1 VDALHFVYSL
11 DVRAATGPA
20 GELSRALTTLNG
32 KLGATAKALAS
43 IEASPGAAM
52 GKVAR
57 ASEAAA
63 ASVGKFA
70 AASQRAAGTSSASG
84 RRIADEWQRMAE
96 RAEKAEQR
104 KTAAMEREG
113 AKQAA
118 AAERMTSRRAAIEE
132 RAAQKRTAAMERE
145 SARQQAQDKRDE
157 DRTARKVERMAQR
170 IERVNKQAESQSLR
184 RQYGGAQSFRELL
197 TNTAESRA
205 GGIRSSIASGII
217 GGPSALAMGAVSAV
231 GSGVSWVA
239 EAAYGFGKMAV
250 NAQAM
255 RESSVEGF
263 KAIYGTAE
271 IGNELFEAARVAAK
285 KTKFDTADVVRDYNT
300 IAAAGFRAD
309 QIQRIY
315 WTSADIG
322 SARGTGKQQQYL
334 TALAKINASPQ
345 AAFGAV
351 QQAAL
356 AGPGIGNVFDE
367 LGSRLGLKQT
377 LTRKGWMQ
385 KFRSG
390 EISGS
395 VALESV
401 IGATNKLYNKGTG
414 EAGEYARGQG
424 DKSWSGVLSN
434 IKNGLG
440 DVLNMQL
447 PEGHAI
453 NKLKKILQS
462 IGSTGGVF
470 DENSPTG
477 ARFKKLVSATMED
490 VFIPF
495 GGLEQNAGTLI
506 EKMLA
511 AGEQIE
517 KKFRSVMEQI
527 RDGINEAFAGG
538 DATTTLEEFAVKIG
552 VAVGKGIWIGIKEMA
567 AGAGKVAISAIEG
580 DLVGPGGWLSGA
592 QDLVDKYGPESW
604 GRGGNWQNPF
614 KETPV
619 GEFASGGVIPGP
631 YGSPQLAIM
640 HGGEVVPG
648 LQGEYMGAAQ
658 AAYGGGGGG
667 TTNVFNFHGYNIDEL
682 EQAVGRVLT
691 MSVRSPSAAT
701 TP

>member
-1 VDALHFVYSL
+1 MDALHFVYSL

-20 GELSRALTTLNG
+20 GELARS
-32 KLGATAKALAS
+32 LGALNKALGTSQKMLAALES
-43 IEASPGAAM
+43 NPGGGM
-52 GKVAR
+52 GKA
-57 ASEAAA
+57 AKGAEAAA
-63 ASVGKFA
+63 SSVGKFA
-70 AASQRAAGTSSASG
+70 ASSQRAATASSSSG
-84 RRIADEWQRMAE
+84 RKIADEWQRMAE

-104 KTAAMEREG
+104 KTAAVEREG
-113 AKQAA
+113 ARQLA
-118 AAERMTSRRAAIEE
+118 AAERFAARRSAAEE
-132 RAAQKRTAAMERE
+132 RASSKRIAAMERE

-239 EAAYGFGKMAV
+239 SAAYDFGKMAV

-271 IGNELFEAARVAAK
+271 IGNQLFDAARTAAK
-285 KTKFDTADVVRDYNT
+285 QTKFDTADVVRDYNT

-377 LTRKGWMQ
+377 LTRKGWMK
-385 KFRSG
+385 KFRDG

-395 VALESV
+395 MALEAV

-424 DKSWSGVLSN
+424 DKTWSGVLSN
-434 IKNGLG
+434 IKNGLS
-440 DVLNMQL
+440 DVLNMKL
-447 PEGHAI
+447 PEDHAM
-453 NKLKKILQS
+453 NKFKKILQT
-462 IGSTGGVF
+462 IGSTGGLF
-470 DENSPTG
+470 DENSPLG
-477 ARFKKLVSATMED
+477 KRFSTLVGKLMED
-490 VFIPF
+490 VFMPF
-495 GGLEQNAGTLI
+495 GGIGDQAGTVI
-506 EKMLA
+506 EKLLGA
-511 AGEQIE
+511 AE
-517 KKFRSVMEQI
+517 KMEVKFRSVMEDI
-527 RDGINEAFAGG
+527 SKGINEAFSDTGAGIYQL
-538 DATTTLEEFAVKIG
+538 AAKIG
-552 VAVGKGIWIGIKEMA
+552 FALGGGILKGVMSELPGSRYSAAVQGS
-567 AGAGKVAISAIEG
+567 AGAAWGNLLTDTVGQLGPSADEMSLG
-580 DLVGPGGWLSGA
+580 V
-592 QDLVDKYGPESW
+592 
-604 GRGGNWQNPF
+604 R
-614 KETPV
+614 PV
-619 GEFASGGVIPGP
+619 GEFASGGIIPGA

-648 LQGEYMGAAQ
+648 LNGEHMATAQ
-658 AAYGGGGGG
+658 AAYGSGGGVN
-667 TTNVFNFHGYNIDEL
+667 NVFNFHGIGTHDEV
-682 EQAVGRVLT
+682 EAIVIRAFG

>member
-1 VDALHFVYSL
+1 MDALHYVYSL

-20 GELSRALTTLNG
+20 GELARS
-32 KLGATAKALAS
+32 LGALNKALGTSQKMLAALESNPGGGMGKAAKAA
-43 IEASPGAAM
+43 
-52 GKVAR
+52 
-57 ASEAAA
+57 EAAA
-63 ASVGKFA
+63 SSVGKFA
-70 AASQRAAGTSSASG
+70 ASSQRAATASSSSG
-84 RRIADEWQRMAE
+84 RKIADEWQRMAE

-157 DRTARKVERMAQR
+157 DRTARKVERMAAK

-205 GGIRSSIASGII
+205 GSMRSSLASGII
-217 GGPSALAMGAVSAV
+217 NGPSALALGAVSAV

-239 EAAYGFGKMAV
+239 SAAYDFGKMAI

-271 IGNELFEAARVAAK
+271 IGNELFEAAREAAK

-345 AAFGAV
+345 ASFGAV

-395 VALESV
+395 MALEAV

-424 DKSWSGVLSN
+424 DKTWSGTLSN
-434 IKNGLG
+434 IANGLG
-440 DVLNMQL
+440 DVLNMRL
-447 PEGHAI
+447 PEDHAI
-453 NKLKKILQS
+453 NKFKSILQS
-462 IGSTGGVF
+462 IGSTGGLF
-470 DENSPTG
+470 DKNSALG
-477 ARFKKLVSATMED
+477 KRFEVLISKLMED
-490 VFIPF
+490 VFMPF
-495 GGLEQNAGTLI
+495 GGIGDQAGTVI
-506 EKMLA
+506 EKLLGA
-511 AGEQIE
+511 AE
-517 KKFRSVMEQI
+517 KMEVKFRAVMTDI
-527 RDGINEAFAGG
+527 SKGINEAFSDTGAGIYQL
-538 DATTTLEEFAVKIG
+538 AAKIG
-552 VAVGKGIWIGIKEMA
+552 FALGGGIFKGIMA
-567 AGAGKVAISAIEG
+567 ELPGSRYSAAVQGSAGAAWGNLLSDTVGQLGPSADEMSLG
-580 DLVGPGGWLSGA
+580 V
-592 QDLVDKYGPESW
+592 
-604 GRGGNWQNPF
+604 R
-614 KETPV
+614 PV
-619 GEFASGGVIPGP
+619 GEFASGGIIPGA

-648 LQGEYMGAAQ
+648 LNGEYMGAAQ

-667 TTNVFNFHGYNIDEL
+667 VNNVFNFHGIGTHDEV
-682 EQAVGRVLT
+682 EAIVIRAFN

>member
-1 VDALHFVYSL
+1 MDALHFVYSL

-20 GELSRALTTLNG
+20 GELARS
-32 KLGATAKALAS
+32 LGALNKALGTSQKMLAALESNPGGGMGKAAKAA
-43 IEASPGAAM
+43 
-52 GKVAR
+52 
-57 ASEAAA
+57 EAAA
-63 ASVGKFA
+63 SSVGKFA
-70 AASQRAAGTSSASG
+70 ASSQRAASTSSANG

-118 AAERMTSRRAAIEE
+118 AAERA
-132 RAAQKRTAAMERE
+132 
-145 SARQQAQDKRDE
+145 
-157 DRTARKVERMAQR
+157 AQR
-170 IERVNKQAESQSLR
+170 IRRAQEMADQQSRR
-184 RQYGGAQSFRELL
+184 RQYGGADSFMGLL
-197 TNTAESRA
+197 RNTAESRA
-205 GGIRSSIASGII
+205 GDIRSSIASGII
-217 GGPSALAMGAVSAV
+217 GGPSALALGAVSAV
-231 GSGVSWVA
+231 GTGVSWVA

-271 IGNELFEAARVAAK
+271 IGNQLFDAARVAAK
-285 KTKFDTADVVRDYNT
+285 QTKFDTADVVRDYNT

-377 LTRKGWMQ
+377 LSRKGWMQ

-395 VALESV
+395 MALESV

-414 EAGEYARGQG
+414 EAGEYARAQG
-424 DKSWSGVLSN
+424 DKSWAGVLSN
-434 IKNGLG
+434 IRNGLG
-440 DVLNMQL
+440 DVLNMRL
-447 PEGHAI
+447 PEDHAI
-453 NKLKKILQS
+453 NKFKSILQS
-462 IGSTGGVF
+462 IGSTGGLF
-470 DENSPTG
+470 DKNSALG
-477 ARFKKLVSATMED
+477 KRFEVLISKLMED
-490 VFIPF
+490 VFMPF
-495 GGLEQNAGTLI
+495 GGIGDQAGTVI
-506 EKMLA
+506 EKLMTA
-511 AGEQIE
+511 AE
-517 KKFRSVMEQI
+517 KMEVKFRSVMEDI
-527 RDGINEAFAGG
+527 SKGINEAFSDTGAGIYQLAAQIG
-538 DATTTLEEFAVKIG
+538 FALGGGIF
-552 VAVGKGIWIGIKEMA
+552 KGIMSELPGSRYSA
-567 AGAGKVAISAIEG
+567 AVQGSAGAAWGNLLTDTVGQLGPSADEMSLG
-580 DLVGPGGWLSGA
+580 V
-592 QDLVDKYGPESW
+592 
-604 GRGGNWQNPF
+604 R
-614 KETPV
+614 PV

-648 LQGEYMGAAQ
+648 LNGEHMATAQ
-658 AAYGGGGGG
+658 AVYGSAGG
-667 TTNVFNFHGYNIDEL
+667 TNVFNFHGYNMDEL

>member
-1 VDALHFVYSL
+1 MDALHFVYSL

-20 GELSRALTTLNG
+20 GELARS
-32 KLGATAKALAS
+32 LGALNKALGTSQKMLAALESNPGGGMGKAAKAA
-43 IEASPGAAM
+43 
-52 GKVAR
+52 
-57 ASEAAA
+57 EAAA
-63 ASVGKFA
+63 SSVGKFA
-70 AASQRAAGTSSASG
+70 ASSQRAASTSSANG

-118 AAERMTSRRAAIEE
+118 AAERA
-132 RAAQKRTAAMERE
+132 
-145 SARQQAQDKRDE
+145 
-157 DRTARKVERMAQR
+157 AQR
-170 IERVNKQAESQSLR
+170 IRRAQEMADQQSRR
-184 RQYGGAQSFRELL
+184 RQYGGADSFMGLL
-197 TNTAESRA
+197 RNTAESRA
-205 GGIRSSIASGII
+205 GDIRSSIASGII
-217 GGPSALAMGAVSAV
+217 GGPSALALGAVSAV
-231 GSGVSWVA
+231 GTGVSWVA

-271 IGNELFEAARVAAK
+271 IGNQLFDAARVAAK
-285 KTKFDTADVVRDYNT
+285 QTKFDTADVVRDYNT

-345 AAFGAV
+345 ASFGAV

-377 LTRKGWMQ
+377 LSRKGWMQ

-395 VALESV
+395 MALESV

-414 EAGEYARGQG
+414 EAGEYARAQG
-424 DKSWSGVLSN
+424 DKSWAGVLSN
-434 IKNGLG
+434 IRNGLG
-440 DVLNMQL
+440 DVLNMRL
-447 PEGHAI
+447 PEDHAI
-453 NKLKKILQS
+453 NKFKSILQS
-462 IGSTGGVF
+462 IGSTGGLF
-470 DENSPTG
+470 DKNSALG
-477 ARFKKLVSATMED
+477 KRFEVLISKLMED
-490 VFIPF
+490 VFMPF
-495 GGLEQNAGTLI
+495 GGIGDQAGTVI
-506 EKMLA
+506 EKLMTA
-511 AGEQIE
+511 AE
-517 KKFRSVMEQI
+517 KMEVKFRSVMEDI
-527 RDGINEAFAGG
+527 SKGINEAFSDTGAGIYQLAAQIG
-538 DATTTLEEFAVKIG
+538 FALGGGIF
-552 VAVGKGIWIGIKEMA
+552 KGIMSELPGSRYSA
-567 AGAGKVAISAIEG
+567 AVQGSAGAAWGNLLTDTVGQLGPSADEMSLG
-580 DLVGPGGWLSGA
+580 V
-592 QDLVDKYGPESW
+592 
-604 GRGGNWQNPF
+604 R
-614 KETPV
+614 PV

-648 LQGEYMGAAQ
+648 LNGEHMATAQ
-658 AAYGGGGGG
+658 AVYGSAGG
-667 TTNVFNFHGYNIDEL
+667 TNVFNFHGYNMDEL

>member
-1 VDALHFVYSL
+1 MDGLHFVYSL
-11 DVRAATGPA
+11 DVRALTGPA
-20 GELSRALTTLNG
+20 GEASRALAALNT

-118 AAERMTSRRAAIEE
+118 AAERT
-132 RAAQKRTAAMERE
+132 
-145 SARQQAQDKRDE
+145 
-157 DRTARKVERMAQR
+157 AQR
-170 IERVNKQAESQSLR
+170 IQRAQQMAEQQSKR
-184 RQYGGAQSFRELL
+184 RQYGGADSFAGLL
-197 TNTAESRA
+197 RNTAENRA
-205 GGIRSSIASGII
+205 GDIRSSIASGII
-217 GGPSALAMGAVSAV
+217 GGPSALALGAMSAV
-231 GSGVSWVA
+231 GTGVSWVA

-271 IGNELFEAARVAAK
+271 IGNELFEAARTAAK
-285 KTKFDTADVVRDYNT
+285 QTKFDTADVVRDYNT

-395 VALESV
+395 MALESV

-424 DKSWSGVLSN
+424 DKTWSGTLSN
-434 IKNGLG
+434 IANGLG
-440 DVLNMQL
+440 DVLNMKL
-447 PEGHAI
+447 PEDHAI
-453 NKLKKILQS
+453 NKFKAILQS
-462 IGSTGGVF
+462 IGASGGLF
-470 DENSPTG
+470 DKDSSMG
-477 ARFKKLVSATMED
+477 KRFEVLIGKLMDD
-490 VFIPF
+490 VFKPF
-495 GGLEQNAGTLI
+495 GGIDDQAGGVI
-506 EKMLA
+506 EKLLTA
-511 AGEQIE
+511 AEKLE
-517 KKFRSVMEQI
+517 KKFRVVMTDI
-527 RDGINEAFAGG
+527 SKGINEAFSDTGSGIYQLAAKVGFAIGGGILKGVMAELPGSRYSSTVQGSSEKAWGNLAEDAYESLIAPGTIIGGAYDLLGG
-538 DATTTLEEFAVKIG
+538 D
-552 VAVGKGIWIGIKEMA
+552 
-567 AGAGKVAISAIEG
+567 
-580 DLVGPGGWLSGA
+580 
-592 QDLVDKYGPESW
+592 
-604 GRGGNWQNPF
+604 RG
-614 KETPV
+614 PV

-648 LQGEYMGAAQ
+648 LNGEYMGAAQ

-667 TTNVFNFHGYNIDEL
+667 VNNVFNFHGIGTHDEV
-682 EQAVGRVLT
+682 EAIVIRAFN

>member
-20 GELSRALTTLNG
+20 GELARS
-32 KLGATAKALAS
+32 LGALNKALGTSQKMLAALESNPGGGMGKAAKAA
-43 IEASPGAAM
+43 
-52 GKVAR
+52 
-57 ASEAAA
+57 EAAA
-63 ASVGKFA
+63 SSVGKFA
-70 AASQRAAGTSSASG
+70 ASSQRAASTSSANG

-118 AAERMTSRRAAIEE
+118 AAERA
-132 RAAQKRTAAMERE
+132 
-145 SARQQAQDKRDE
+145 
-157 DRTARKVERMAQR
+157 AQR
-170 IERVNKQAESQSLR
+170 IRRAQEMADQQSRR
-184 RQYGGAQSFRELL
+184 RQYGGADSFMGLL
-197 TNTAESRA
+197 RNTAESRA
-205 GGIRSSIASGII
+205 GDIRSSIASGII
-217 GGPSALAMGAVSAV
+217 GGPSALALGAVSAV
-231 GSGVSWVA
+231 GTGVSWVA

-271 IGNELFEAARVAAK
+271 IGNQLFDAARVAAK
-285 KTKFDTADVVRDYNT
+285 QTKFDTADVVRDYNT

-377 LTRKGWMQ
+377 LSRKGWMQ

-395 VALESV
+395 MALESV

-414 EAGEYARGQG
+414 EAGEYARAQG
-424 DKSWSGVLSN
+424 DKSWAGVLSN
-434 IKNGLG
+434 IRNGLG
-440 DVLNMQL
+440 DVLNMRL
-447 PEGHAI
+447 PEDHAI
-453 NKLKKILQS
+453 NKFKSILQS
-462 IGSTGGVF
+462 IGSTGGLF
-470 DENSPTG
+470 DKNSALG
-477 ARFKKLVSATMED
+477 KRFEVLISKLMED
-490 VFIPF
+490 VFMPF
-495 GGLEQNAGTLI
+495 GGIGDQAGTVI
-506 EKMLA
+506 EKLMTA
-511 AGEQIE
+511 AE
-517 KKFRSVMEQI
+517 KMEVKFRSVMEDI
-527 RDGINEAFAGG
+527 SKGINEAFSDTGAGIYQLAAQIG
-538 DATTTLEEFAVKIG
+538 FALGGGIF
-552 VAVGKGIWIGIKEMA
+552 KGIMSELPGSRYSA
-567 AGAGKVAISAIEG
+567 AVQGSAGAAWGNLLTDTVGQLGPSADEMSLG
-580 DLVGPGGWLSGA
+580 V
-592 QDLVDKYGPESW
+592 
-604 GRGGNWQNPF
+604 R
-614 KETPV
+614 PV

-648 LQGEYMGAAQ
+648 LNGEHMATAQ
-658 AAYGGGGGG
+658 AVYGSAGG
-667 TTNVFNFHGYNIDEL
+667 TNVFNFHGYNMDEL

>member
-1 VDALHFVYSL
+1 MDALHFVYSL

-20 GELSRALTTLNG
+20 GELARS
-32 KLGATAKALAS
+32 LGALNKALGTSQKMLAALESNPGGGMGKAAKAA
-43 IEASPGAAM
+43 
-52 GKVAR
+52 
-57 ASEAAA
+57 EAAA
-63 ASVGKFA
+63 SSVGKFA
-70 AASQRAAGTSSASG
+70 ASSQRAASTSSANG

-118 AAERMTSRRAAIEE
+118 AAERA
-132 RAAQKRTAAMERE
+132 
-145 SARQQAQDKRDE
+145 
-157 DRTARKVERMAQR
+157 AQR
-170 IERVNKQAESQSLR
+170 IRRAQEMADQQSRR
-184 RQYGGAQSFRELL
+184 RQYGGADSFMGLL
-197 TNTAESRA
+197 RNTAESRA
-205 GGIRSSIASGII
+205 GDIRSSIASGII
-217 GGPSALAMGAVSAV
+217 GGPSALALGAVSAV
-231 GSGVSWVA
+231 GTGVSWVA

-271 IGNELFEAARVAAK
+271 IGNQLFDAARVAAK
-285 KTKFDTADVVRDYNT
+285 QTKFDTADVVRDYNT

-377 LTRKGWMQ
+377 LSRKGWMQ

-395 VALESV
+395 MALESV

-414 EAGEYARGQG
+414 EAGEYARAQG
-424 DKSWSGVLSN
+424 DKSWAGVLSN
-434 IKNGLG
+434 IRNGLG
-440 DVLNMQL
+440 DVLNMRL
-447 PEGHAI
+447 PEDHAI
-453 NKLKKILQS
+453 NKFKSILQS
-462 IGSTGGVF
+462 IGSTGGLF
-470 DENSPTG
+470 DKNRALG
-477 ARFKKLVSATMED
+477 KRFEVLISKLMED
-490 VFIPF
+490 VFMPF
-495 GGLEQNAGTLI
+495 GGIGDQAGTVI
-506 EKMLA
+506 EKLMTA
-511 AGEQIE
+511 AE
-517 KKFRSVMEQI
+517 KMEVKFRSVMEDI
-527 RDGINEAFAGG
+527 SKGINEAFSDTGAGIYQLAAQIG
-538 DATTTLEEFAVKIG
+538 FALGGGIF
-552 VAVGKGIWIGIKEMA
+552 KGIMSELPGSRYSA
-567 AGAGKVAISAIEG
+567 AVQGSAGAAWGNLLTDTVGQLGPSADEMSLG
-580 DLVGPGGWLSGA
+580 V
-592 QDLVDKYGPESW
+592 
-604 GRGGNWQNPF
+604 R
-614 KETPV
+614 PV

-648 LQGEYMGAAQ
+648 LNGEHMATAQ
-658 AAYGGGGGG
+658 AVYGSAGG
-667 TTNVFNFHGYNIDEL
+667 TNVFNFHGYNMDEL

>member
-1 VDALHFVYSL
+1 MDGLHFVYSL
-11 DVRAATGPA
+11 DVRALTGPA
-20 GELSRALTTLNG
+20 GEASRALAALNT

-118 AAERMTSRRAAIEE
+118 AAERT
-132 RAAQKRTAAMERE
+132 
-145 SARQQAQDKRDE
+145 
-157 DRTARKVERMAQR
+157 AQR
-170 IERVNKQAESQSLR
+170 IQRAQQMAEQQSKR
-184 RQYGGAQSFRELL
+184 RQYGGADSFAGLL
-197 TNTAESRA
+197 RNTAENRA
-205 GGIRSSIASGII
+205 GDIRSSIASGII
-217 GGPSALAMGAVSAV
+217 GGPSALALGAMSAV
-231 GSGVSWVA
+231 GTGVSWVA

-271 IGNELFEAARVAAK
+271 IGNELFEAARTAAK
-285 KTKFDTADVVRDYNT
+285 QTKFDTADVVRDYNT

-395 VALESV
+395 MALESV

-424 DKSWSGVLSN
+424 DKTWSGTLSN
-434 IKNGLG
+434 IANGLG
-440 DVLNMQL
+440 DVLNMKL
-447 PEGHAI
+447 PEDHAI
-453 NKLKKILQS
+453 NKFKAILQS
-462 IGSTGGVF
+462 IGASGGLF
-470 DENSPTG
+470 DKDSSMG
-477 ARFKKLVSATMED
+477 KRFEVLIGKLMDD
-490 VFIPF
+490 VFKPF
-495 GGLEQNAGTLI
+495 GGIDDQAGGVI
-506 EKMLA
+506 EKLLTA
-511 AGEQIE
+511 AEKLE
-517 KKFRSVMEQI
+517 KKFRVVMTDI
-527 RDGINEAFAGG
+527 SKGINEAFSDTGSGIYQLAAKVGFAIGGGILKGVMAELPGSRYSSTVQGSSEKAWGNLAEDAYESLIAPGTIIGGAYDLLGG
-538 DATTTLEEFAVKIG
+538 D
-552 VAVGKGIWIGIKEMA
+552 
-567 AGAGKVAISAIEG
+567 
-580 DLVGPGGWLSGA
+580 
-592 QDLVDKYGPESW
+592 
-604 GRGGNWQNPF
+604 RG
-614 KETPV
+614 PV
-619 GEFASGGVIPGP
+619 GEFASGGVVPGP
-631 YGSPQLAIM
+631 RGSPQLAIV
-640 HGGEVVPG
+640 HGQEIIPG
-648 LQGEYMGAAQ
+648 LNGEYMGAAQ

-667 TTNVFNFHGYNIDEL
+667 VNNVFNFHGIGTHDEV
-682 EQAVGRVLT
+682 EAIVIRAFN

>member
-1 VDALHFVYSL
+1 MDGLHFVYSL
-11 DVRAATGPA
+11 DVRALTGPA
-20 GELSRALTTLNG
+20 GEASRALAALNG

-70 AASQRAAGTSSASG
+70 SASQRAAGTSSASG

-104 KTAAMEREG
+104 KTAALEREG

-157 DRTARKVERMAQR
+157 DRTARKVERMAAK

-239 EAAYGFGKMAV
+239 SAAYDFGRMAV

-271 IGNELFEAARVAAK
+271 IGNDLFNAAREAAK

-345 AAFGAV
+345 ASFGAV

-377 LTRKGWMQ
+377 LTRKGWMK
-385 KFRSG
+385 KFRDG
-390 EISGS
+390 DISGS
-395 VALESV
+395 MALESV

-434 IKNGLG
+434 IKNGLS

-517 KKFRSVMEQI
+517 KKFRSVMEQV

-619 GEFASGGVIPGP
+619 GEFASGGIIPGA

-648 LQGEYMGAAQ
+648 LNGEHMATAQ
-658 AAYGGGGGG
+658 AVYGSGGG
-667 TTNVFNFHGYNIDEL
+667 TNVFNFHGYNMDEL

>member
-1 VDALHFVYSL
+1 MDALHFVYSL

-20 GELSRALTTLNG
+20 GELARS
-32 KLGATAKALAS
+32 LGALNKALSTSQKMLAALESNPGAGMGKAAKAA
-43 IEASPGAAM
+43 
-52 GKVAR
+52 
-57 ASEAAA
+57 EAAA
-63 ASVGKFA
+63 SSVGKFA
-70 AASQRAAGTSSASG
+70 ASSQRAESASA
-84 RRIADEWQRMAE
+84 RSSTRIGDNAQRMAE

-118 AAERMTSRRAAIEE
+118 AAERT
-132 RAAQKRTAAMERE
+132 
-145 SARQQAQDKRDE
+145 
-157 DRTARKVERMAQR
+157 AQR
-170 IERVNKQAESQSLR
+170 IRRAQEMADQQSRR
-184 RQYGGAQSFRELL
+184 RQYGGADSFAGLL
-197 TNTAESRA
+197 RNTAESRA
-205 GGIRSSIASGII
+205 GNIRSSIASSII
-217 GGPSALAMGAVSAV
+217 GGPSALAMGAASAV

-239 EAAYGFGKMAV
+239 SAAYDFGKMAV

-271 IGNELFEAARVAAK
+271 IGNDLFNAARTAAK
-285 KTKFDTADVVRDYNT
+285 QTKFDTADVVRDYNT

-351 QQAAL
+351 QSAAL

-367 LGSRLGLKQT
+367 LGSRLGLKKT

-385 KFRSG
+385 KFRDG
-390 EISGS
+390 DISGS
-395 VALESV
+395 LALESV

-414 EAGEYARGQG
+414 EAGEYARAQG

-440 DVLNMQL
+440 DVLNMKL
-447 PEGHAI
+447 PEDNAI
-453 NKLKKILQS
+453 NKLKKILQK
-462 IGSTGGVF
+462 IGSTGGLF
-470 DENSPTG
+470 DEHSPLG
-477 ARFKKLVSATMED
+477 KRFSVLVEKLVDD
-490 VFIPF
+490 VFKPF
-495 GGLEQNAGTLI
+495 GGIGDQAGTVV
-506 EKMLA
+506 EKLLTA
-511 AGEQIE
+511 AEE
-517 KKFRSVMEQI
+517 LEVKFRSVMEDI
-527 RDGINEAFAGG
+527 SKGIGEAFSDQGAGIYQLAAKIGFELGGGILKGILALLPGSRYSSTVQGSSERAWGNLAG
-538 DATTTLEEFAVKIG
+538 DAYESLIAPGTIIG
-552 VAVGKGIWIGIKEMA
+552 
-567 AGAGKVAISAIEG
+567 GAY
-580 DLVGPGGWLSGA
+580 DFLGGS
-592 QDLVDKYGPESW
+592 
-604 GRGGNWQNPF
+604 R
-614 KETPV
+614 PV
-619 GEFASGGVIPGP
+619 GEFASGGIIPGA

-648 LQGEYMGAAQ
+648 LNGEHMATAQ
-658 AAYGGGGGG
+658 AVYGSGGG
-667 TTNVFNFHGYNIDEL
+667 TNVFNFHGYNMDEL

>member
-1 VDALHFVYSL
+1 
-11 DVRAATGPA
+11 
-20 GELSRALTTLNG
+20 
-32 KLGATAKALAS
+32 
-43 IEASPGAAM
+43 
-52 GKVAR
+52 
-57 ASEAAA
+57 
-63 ASVGKFA
+63 
-70 AASQRAAGTSSASG
+70 
-84 RRIADEWQRMAE
+84 
-96 RAEKAEQR
+96 
-104 KTAAMEREG
+104 
-113 AKQAA
+113 
-118 AAERMTSRRAAIEE
+118 
-132 RAAQKRTAAMERE
+132 
-145 SARQQAQDKRDE
+145 
-157 DRTARKVERMAQR
+157 
-170 IERVNKQAESQSLR
+170 
-184 RQYGGAQSFRELL
+184 
-197 TNTAESRA
+197 
-205 GGIRSSIASGII
+205 
-217 GGPSALAMGAVSAV
+217 
-231 GSGVSWVA
+231 
-239 EAAYGFGKMAV
+239 
-250 NAQAM
+250 
-255 RESSVEGF
+255 
-263 KAIYGTAE
+263 
-271 IGNELFEAARVAAK
+271 
-285 KTKFDTADVVRDYNT
+285 
-300 IAAAGFRAD
+300 
-309 QIQRIY
+309 
-315 WTSADIG
+315 
-322 SARGTGKQQQYL
+322 
-334 TALAKINASPQ
+334 
-345 AAFGAV
+345 
-351 QQAAL
+351 
-356 AGPGIGNVFDE
+356 
-367 LGSRLGLKQT
+367 
-377 LTRKGWMQ
+377 
-385 KFRSG
+385 
-390 EISGS
+390 
-395 VALESV
+395 LESV

-424 DKSWSGVLSN
+424 DKTWSGALSN
-434 IKNGLG
+434 IANGLG
-440 DVLNMQL
+440 DVLNMRL
-447 PEGHAI
+447 PEDHAI

-648 LQGEYMGAAQ
+648 LNGEYMGAAQ
-658 AAYGGGGGG
+658 AAYGGAGGAA
-667 TTNVFNFHGYNIDEL
+667 TNVFNFHGYNIDEL

-691 MSVRSPSAAT
+691 MHVRSPSAAT

>member
-1 VDALHFVYSL
+1 ML
-11 DVRAATGPA
+11 TGPA
-20 GELSRALTTLNG
+20 GEAARALSALNA
-32 KLGATAKALAS
+32 KLGATSKALSA
-43 IEASPGAAM
+43 IEASPGSAM

-63 ASVGKFA
+63 SAVGKFA
-70 AASQRAAGTSSASG
+70 ASSQRAATASSSSG
-84 RRIADEWQRMAE
+84 RKIADEWQRMAE

-104 KTAAMEREG
+104 KTAAMEHEG

-118 AAERMTSRRAAIEE
+118 AAERT
-132 RAAQKRTAAMERE
+132 
-145 SARQQAQDKRDE
+145 
-157 DRTARKVERMAQR
+157 AQR
-170 IERVNKQAESQSLR
+170 IRRAQEMADQQSRR
-184 RQYGGAQSFRELL
+184 RQYGGADSFAGLL
-197 TNTAESRA
+197 RNTAESRA
-205 GGIRSSIASGII
+205 GNIRSSIASGII
-217 GGPSALAMGAVSAV
+217 GGPAALALGAVSAV

-239 EAAYGFGKMAV
+239 SAAYDFGKMAV

-271 IGNELFEAARVAAK
+271 IGNDLFNAARTAAK
-285 KTKFDTADVVRDYNT
+285 QTKFDTADVVRDYNT

-351 QQAAL
+351 QSAAL

-395 VALESV
+395 MALESV

-414 EAGEYARGQG
+414 EAGEYARAQG

-440 DVLNMQL
+440 DVLNMKL
-447 PEGHAI
+447 PEDNAI
-453 NKLKKILQS
+453 NKFKKILQE
-462 IGSTGGVF
+462 IGSTGGLF
-470 DENSPTG
+470 DEHSPLG
-477 ARFKKLVSATMED
+477 KRFSVLVEKLVDD
-490 VFIPF
+490 VFKPF
-495 GGLEQNAGTLI
+495 GGIGDQAGTVV
-506 EKMLA
+506 EKLLTA
-511 AGEQIE
+511 AE
-517 KKFRSVMEQI
+517 KLEVKFRSVMEDI
-527 RDGINEAFAGG
+527 SKGINEAFSDTGAGIYQL
-538 DATTTLEEFAVKIG
+538 AAKIG
-552 VAVGKGIWIGIKEMA
+552 IALGGGILKGVMSELPGSRYSAAVQGS
-567 AGAGKVAISAIEG
+567 AGAAWGNLLTDTVGQLGPSADEMSLG
-580 DLVGPGGWLSGA
+580 V
-592 QDLVDKYGPESW
+592 
-604 GRGGNWQNPF
+604 R
-614 KETPV
+614 PV
-619 GEFASGGVIPGP
+619 GEFASGGIIPGA

-648 LQGEYMGAAQ
+648 LNGEHMATAQ
-658 AAYGGGGGG
+658 EAYGSGGG
-667 TTNVFNFHGYNIDEL
+667 TNVFNFHGYNMDEL

>member
-20 GELSRALTTLNG
+20 GELARS
-32 KLGATAKALAS
+32 LGALNKALGTSQKMLAALESNPGGGMGKAAKAA
-43 IEASPGAAM
+43 
-52 GKVAR
+52 
-57 ASEAAA
+57 EAAA
-63 ASVGKFA
+63 SSVGKFA
-70 AASQRAAGTSSASG
+70 ASSQRAATASSSSG
-84 RRIADEWQRMAE
+84 RKIADEWQRMAE

-118 AAERMTSRRAAIEE
+118 AAERA
-132 RAAQKRTAAMERE
+132 
-145 SARQQAQDKRDE
+145 
-157 DRTARKVERMAQR
+157 AQR
-170 IERVNKQAESQSLR
+170 IRRAQEMADQQSRR
-184 RQYGGAQSFRELL
+184 RQYGGADSFAGLL
-197 TNTAESRA
+197 RNTAESRA
-205 GGIRSSIASGII
+205 GNIRSSIASGII
-217 GGPSALAMGAVSAV
+217 GGPSALALGAVSAV

-239 EAAYGFGKMAV
+239 SAAYDFGKMAV

-271 IGNELFEAARVAAK
+271 IGNDLFNAARTAAK
-285 KTKFDTADVVRDYNT
+285 QTKFDTADVVRDYNT

-334 TALAKINASPQ
+334 AALAKINASPQ

-351 QQAAL
+351 QSAAL

-395 VALESV
+395 MALESV

-517 KKFRSVMEQI
+517 KKFRSVMEQV

-619 GEFASGGVIPGP
+619 GEFASGGIIPGA

-648 LQGEYMGAAQ
+648 LNGEHMATAQ
-658 AAYGGGGGG
+658 AVYGSGGG
-667 TTNVFNFHGYNIDEL
+667 TNVFNFHGYNMDEL

>member
-1 VDALHFVYSL
+1 MDALHFVYSL

-20 GELSRALTTLNG
+20 GELARS
-32 KLGATAKALAS
+32 LGALNKALGTSQKMLAALESNPGGGMGKAAKAA
-43 IEASPGAAM
+43 
-52 GKVAR
+52 
-57 ASEAAA
+57 EAAA
-63 ASVGKFA
+63 SSVGKFVA
-70 AASQRAAGTSSASG
+70 SSQRAASTSSANG

-118 AAERMTSRRAAIEE
+118 AAERA
-132 RAAQKRTAAMERE
+132 
-145 SARQQAQDKRDE
+145 
-157 DRTARKVERMAQR
+157 AQR
-170 IERVNKQAESQSLR
+170 IRRAQEMADQQSRR
-184 RQYGGAQSFRELL
+184 RQYGGADSFMGLL
-197 TNTAESRA
+197 RNTAESRA
-205 GGIRSSIASGII
+205 GDIRSSIASGII
-217 GGPSALAMGAVSAV
+217 GGPSALALGAVSAV
-231 GSGVSWVA
+231 GTGVSWVA

-271 IGNELFEAARVAAK
+271 IGNQLFDAARVAAK
-285 KTKFDTADVVRDYNT
+285 QTKFDTADVVRDYNT

-377 LTRKGWMQ
+377 LSRKGWMQ

-395 VALESV
+395 MALESV

-414 EAGEYARGQG
+414 EAGEYARAQG
-424 DKSWSGVLSN
+424 DKSWAGVLSN
-434 IKNGLG
+434 IRNGLG
-440 DVLNMQL
+440 DVLNMRL
-447 PEGHAI
+447 PEDHAI
-453 NKLKKILQS
+453 NKFKSILQS
-462 IGSTGGVF
+462 IGSTGGLF
-470 DENSPTG
+470 DKNSALG
-477 ARFKKLVSATMED
+477 KRFEVLISKLMED
-490 VFIPF
+490 VFMPF
-495 GGLEQNAGTLI
+495 GGIGDQAGTVI
-506 EKMLA
+506 EKLMTA
-511 AGEQIE
+511 AE
-517 KKFRSVMEQI
+517 KMEVKFRSVMEDI
-527 RDGINEAFAGG
+527 SKGINEAFSDTGAGIYQLAAQIG
-538 DATTTLEEFAVKIG
+538 FALGGGIF
-552 VAVGKGIWIGIKEMA
+552 KGIMSELPGSRYSA
-567 AGAGKVAISAIEG
+567 AVQGSAGAAWGNLLTDTVGQLGPSADEMSLG
-580 DLVGPGGWLSGA
+580 V
-592 QDLVDKYGPESW
+592 
-604 GRGGNWQNPF
+604 R
-614 KETPV
+614 PV

-648 LQGEYMGAAQ
+648 LNGEHMATAQ
-658 AAYGGGGGG
+658 AVYGSAGG
-667 TTNVFNFHGYNIDEL
+667 TNVFNFHGYNMDEL

>member
-1 VDALHFVYSL
+1 MDALHFVYSL

-20 GELSRALTTLNG
+20 GELARS
-32 KLGATAKALAS
+32 LGALNKALGTSQKMLAALESNPGGGMGKAAKAA
-43 IEASPGAAM
+43 
-52 GKVAR
+52 
-57 ASEAAA
+57 EAAA
-63 ASVGKFA
+63 SSVGKFA
-70 AASQRAAGTSSASG
+70 ASSQRAESASA
-84 RRIADEWQRMAE
+84 RSSTRIGDNAQRMAE

-118 AAERMTSRRAAIEE
+118 AAERT
-132 RAAQKRTAAMERE
+132 
-145 SARQQAQDKRDE
+145 
-157 DRTARKVERMAQR
+157 AQR
-170 IERVNKQAESQSLR
+170 IQRAQQMADQQSRR
-184 RQYGGAQSFRELL
+184 RQFGGADSFGGLL
-197 TNTAESRA
+197 ARTAENRA
-205 GGIRSSIASGII
+205 GDLRSSIASGII

-239 EAAYGFGKMAV
+239 SAAYDFGKMAV

-271 IGNELFEAARVAAK
+271 IGNQLFDAARTAAK
-285 KTKFDTADVVRDYNT
+285 QTKFDTADVVRDYNT

-367 LGSRLGLKQT
+367 LGSRLGLKHT

-385 KFRSG
+385 KFRDG
-390 EISGS
+390 DISGS
-395 VALESV
+395 MALESV

-414 EAGEYARGQG
+414 EAGEYARAQG

-434 IKNGLG
+434 IKNGLA
-440 DVLNMQL
+440 DVLNMKL
-447 PEGHAI
+447 PEDHAM
-453 NKLKKILQS
+453 NKFKKILQT
-462 IGSTGGVF
+462 IGSTGGLF
-470 DENSPTG
+470 DENSPLG
-477 ARFKKLVSATMED
+477 KRFSTLVGKLMED
-490 VFIPF
+490 VFMPF
-495 GGLEQNAGTLI
+495 GGIGDQSGTVI
-506 EKMLA
+506 EKLLGA
-511 AGEQIE
+511 AE
-517 KKFRSVMEQI
+517 KMEVKFRAVMKDI
-527 RDGINEAFAGG
+527 SKGINEAFSDTGAGIYQL
-538 DATTTLEEFAVKIG
+538 AAKIG
-552 VAVGKGIWIGIKEMA
+552 FALGGGILKGVMSELPGSRYSAAVQGS
-567 AGAGKVAISAIEG
+567 AGAAWGNLLTDTVGQLGPSADEMSLG
-580 DLVGPGGWLSGA
+580 V
-592 QDLVDKYGPESW
+592 
-604 GRGGNWQNPF
+604 R
-614 KETPV
+614 PV
-619 GEFASGGVIPGP
+619 GEFASGGIIPGA

-648 LQGEYMGAAQ
+648 LNGEHMTTAQ
-658 AAYGGGGGG
+658 AVYGSGGG
-667 TTNVFNFHGYNIDEL
+667 TNVFNFQGYNMDEL

>member
-1 VDALHFVYSL
+1 MDALHFVYSL

-20 GELSRALTTLNG
+20 GELARS
-32 KLGATAKALAS
+32 LGALNKALGTSQKMLAALESNPGGGMGKAAKAA
-43 IEASPGAAM
+43 
-52 GKVAR
+52 
-57 ASEAAA
+57 EAAA
-63 ASVGKFA
+63 SSVGKFA
-70 AASQRAAGTSSASG
+70 ASSQRAASTSSANG

-104 KTAAMEREG
+104 KTAAVEREG
-113 AKQAA
+113 ARQLA
-118 AAERMTSRRAAIEE
+118 AAERFAARRSAAEE
-132 RAAQKRTAAMERE
+132 RASSKRIAAMERE

-170 IERVNKQAESQSLR
+170 IERVNKQAENQSLR

-217 GGPSALAMGAVSAV
+217 GGPSALAMGAASAV

-239 EAAYGFGKMAV
+239 SAAYDFGKMAV

-271 IGNELFEAARVAAK
+271 IGNQLFDAARTAAK
-285 KTKFDTADVVRDYNT
+285 QTKFDTADVVRDYNT

-367 LGSRLGLKQT
+367 LGSRLGLKHT
-377 LTRKGWMQ
+377 LTRKGWMK
-385 KFRSG
+385 KFRDG
-390 EISGS
+390 DISGS
-395 VALESV
+395 MALESV

-414 EAGEYARGQG
+414 EAGEYARAQG

-434 IKNGLG
+434 IKNGLA
-440 DVLNMQL
+440 DVLNMKL
-447 PEGHAI
+447 PEDHAM
-453 NKLKKILQS
+453 NKFKKILQT
-462 IGSTGGVF
+462 IGSTGGLF
-470 DENSPTG
+470 DENSPLG
-477 ARFKKLVSATMED
+477 KRFSTLVGKLMED
-490 VFIPF
+490 VFMPF
-495 GGLEQNAGTLI
+495 GGIGDQAGTVI
-506 EKMLA
+506 EKLLGA
-511 AGEQIE
+511 AE
-517 KKFRSVMEQI
+517 KMEVKFRSVMEDI
-527 RDGINEAFAGG
+527 SKGIGEAFSDQGAGIYQLAAKIGFELGGGILKGILALLPGSRYSSTVQGSSERAWGNLAG
-538 DATTTLEEFAVKIG
+538 DAYESLIAPGTIIG
-552 VAVGKGIWIGIKEMA
+552 
-567 AGAGKVAISAIEG
+567 GAY
-580 DLVGPGGWLSGA
+580 DFLGGS
-592 QDLVDKYGPESW
+592 
-604 GRGGNWQNPF
+604 R
-614 KETPV
+614 PV
-619 GEFASGGVIPGP
+619 GEFASGGIIPGA

-648 LQGEYMGAAQ
+648 LNGEHMATAQ
-658 AAYGGGGGG
+658 AVYGSGGG
-667 TTNVFNFHGYNIDEL
+667 TNVFNFHGYNMDEL

>member
-1 VDALHFVYSL
+1 MDGLHFVYSL
-11 DVRAATGPA
+11 DVRALTGPA
-20 GELSRALTTLNG
+20 GEASRALAALNT

-118 AAERMTSRRAAIEE
+118 AAERT
-132 RAAQKRTAAMERE
+132 
-145 SARQQAQDKRDE
+145 
-157 DRTARKVERMAQR
+157 AQR
-170 IERVNKQAESQSLR
+170 IQRAQQMAEQQSRR
-184 RQYGGAQSFRELL
+184 RQYGGADSFMGLL
-197 TNTAESRA
+197 RNTAENRA
-205 GGIRSSIASGII
+205 GDIRSSIASGII
-217 GGPSALAMGAVSAV
+217 GGPSALALGAVSAV
-231 GSGVSWVA
+231 GTGVSWVA
-239 EAAYGFGKMAV
+239 EAAYSFGKMAV

-263 KAIYGTAE
+263 KAIYGSAE

-345 AAFGAV
+345 ASFGAV

-377 LTRKGWMQ
+377 LSRKGWMQ

-395 VALESV
+395 MALESV

-424 DKSWSGVLSN
+424 DKTWSGTLSN
-434 IKNGLG
+434 IANGLG
-440 DVLNMQL
+440 DVLNMRL
-447 PEGHAI
+447 PEDHAI
-453 NKLKKILQS
+453 NKFKAILQS
-462 IGSTGGVF
+462 IGASGGLF
-470 DENSPTG
+470 DKNSSMG
-477 ARFKKLVSATMED
+477 KRFEVLIGKLMDD
-490 VFIPF
+490 VFKPF
-495 GGLEQNAGTLI
+495 GGIGDQAGGVI
-506 EKMLA
+506 EKLLTA
-511 AGEQIE
+511 AE
-517 KKFRSVMEQI
+517 KLEEKFRVVMTDI
-527 RDGINEAFAGG
+527 SKGINEAFSDTGAGIYQLAAKVGFAIGGGILKGVMAELPGSRYSSTVQGSSEKAWGNLGG
-538 DATTTLEEFAVKIG
+538 DLLDSVIAPGTIIG
-552 VAVGKGIWIGIKEMA
+552 
-567 AGAGKVAISAIEG
+567 GAY
-580 DLVGPGGWLSGA
+580 DLLGG
-592 QDLVDKYGPESW
+592 E
-604 GRGGNWQNPF
+604 RG
-614 KETPV
+614 PV

-631 YGSPQLAIM
+631 RGSPQLAIV
-640 HGGEVVPG
+640 HGQEIIPG
-648 LQGEYMGAAQ
+648 LNGEYMGAAQ
-658 AAYGGGGGG
+658 AAYGGAGGGVN
-667 TTNVFNFHGYNIDEL
+667 NVFNFQGYNIDEL

>member
-1 VDALHFVYSL
+1 MDALHFVYSL

-20 GELSRALTTLNG
+20 GELARS
-32 KLGATAKALAS
+32 LGALNKALGTSQKMLAALESNPGGGMGKAAKAA
-43 IEASPGAAM
+43 
-52 GKVAR
+52 
-57 ASEAAA
+57 EAAA
-63 ASVGKFA
+63 SSVGKFA
-70 AASQRAAGTSSASG
+70 ASSQRAASTSSANG

-104 KTAAMEREG
+104 KTAAVEREG
-113 AKQAA
+113 ARQLA
-118 AAERMTSRRAAIEE
+118 AAERLAARRSAAEE
-132 RAAQKRTAAMERE
+132 RASSKRIAAMERE

-217 GGPSALAMGAVSAV
+217 GGPSALALGAVSAV

-239 EAAYGFGKMAV
+239 SAAYDFGKMAV

-271 IGNELFEAARVAAK
+271 IGNELFDAARKAAK
-285 KTKFDTADVVRDYNT
+285 QTKFDTADVVRDYNT

-345 AAFGAV
+345 ASFGAV

-367 LGSRLGLKQT
+367 LGSRLGLKKT
-377 LTRKGWMQ
+377 LTRKGWMK
-385 KFRSG
+385 KFRDG
-390 EISGS
+390 DISGS
-395 VALESV
+395 LALESV

-414 EAGEYARGQG
+414 EAGEYARAQG

-434 IKNGLG
+434 IKNGLA
-440 DVLNMQL
+440 DVLNMKL
-447 PEGHAI
+447 PEDHAM
-453 NKLKKILQS
+453 NKFKKILQT
-462 IGSTGGVF
+462 IGSTGGLF
-470 DENSPTG
+470 DENSPLG
-477 ARFKKLVSATMED
+477 KRFSTLVGKLMED
-490 VFIPF
+490 VFMPF
-495 GGLEQNAGTLI
+495 GGIGDQAGTVI
-506 EKMLA
+506 EKLLGA
-511 AGEQIE
+511 AE
-517 KKFRSVMEQI
+517 KMEVKFRSVMEDI
-527 RDGINEAFAGG
+527 SKGIGEAFSDQGAGIYQL
-538 DATTTLEEFAVKIG
+538 AAKIG
-552 VAVGKGIWIGIKEMA
+552 FELGGGILKGILALLPGSRYSSTVQGSSERAWGNLADDAYESLIAPGTIIG
-567 AGAGKVAISAIEG
+567 GAY
-580 DLVGPGGWLSGA
+580 DFLGGS
-592 QDLVDKYGPESW
+592 
-604 GRGGNWQNPF
+604 R
-614 KETPV
+614 PV
-619 GEFASGGVIPGP
+619 GEFASGGIIPGA

-648 LQGEYMGAAQ
+648 LNGEHMATAQ
-658 AAYGGGGGG
+658 AAYGSGGG
-667 TTNVFNFHGYNIDEL
+667 TNVFNFHGYNMDEL